1 MWRGASLLGRAALR
15 LVGWPLPLSRAA
27 LVAPA
32 APAAATV
39 VTALIPPAAAPLALV
54 APAAAAAAAAAATA
68 AAAAAP
74 AAASLLVPLPQVGV
88 DRALHEHGDAR
99 QPVAKVVLVRVRV
112 RG

>member
-1 MWRGASLLGRAALR
+1 VWRGASLLGRAALR
-15 LVGWPLPLSRAA
+15 LVGWPLPLSRAPPVA
-27 LVAPA
+27 LV

-54 APAAAAAAAAAATA
+54 APAAAAAAAAT

-88 DRALHEHGDAR
+88 DRALHQHGDAR

-112 RG
+112 SW

>member
-27 LVAPA
+27 PVALV

-54 APAAAAAAAAAATA
+54 APAAAAAAAT

-88 DRALHEHGDAR
+88 DRALHQHGDAR

>member
-1 MWRGASLLGRAALR
+1 VWRGARLLGRAALR

-27 LVAPA
+27 PVALV

-54 APAAAAAAAAAATA
+54 APAAAAAAAAAAAT
-68 AAAAAP
+68 AAAAP

-88 DRALHEHGDAR
+88 DRALHQHGDAR

>member
-1 MWRGASLLGRAALR
+1 MWRGASLLGRAALL

-27 LVAPA
+27 PVALV

-54 APAAAAAAAAAATA
+54 APAAAAAAAAT

-88 DRALHEHGDAR
+88 DRALHQHGDAR

>member
-27 LVAPA
+27 PVALV

-54 APAAAAAAAAAATA
+54 APAAAAAAAAT

-88 DRALHEHGDAR
+88 DRALHQHGDAR